1 MSTSTFIP
9 NRICVLNSSNLGC
22 EYEGDDMDPP
32 ADLASHLRR
41 GGYPD
46 IDVIHVDLSPTN
58 CSKKLVE
65 LKKRFDQGEIDCFI
79 NLCDGAWDEPSCG
92 AGVVD
97 LLQNKLNVPFTG
109 ADLDFFEPTR
119 LQMKQVALACG
130 ALVPSWR
137 FIYNTS
143 DLDSFLTETPFA
155 MKFPLLVKHFSSYCS
170 VGLTKESKVHSLLDL
185 RSQCDRM
192 LATYG
197 GCLVEEFIEGR
208 EFTVLA
214 AQVPS
219 ENGIDVIAFD
229 PLECKFGKDED
240 FKHFNLKWVDYD
252 NIAWSNVSNESTLS
266 DRLKQLARNVFR
278 GIKGRGYGRID
289 VRSDASGESL
299 YFLEINPNCGVFY
312 PEGKYGSA
320 DFILDRF
327 DSKNG
332 HANFL
337 LNQVNVALMM
347 WNKNKIEKYETCEP
361 RFNTQTKSWGMWAM
375 RDLAVGEV
383 ITNNEEKA
391 INLVSKQHIL
401 KNWKGSP
408 SLNENIS
415 DEAEMRCWENFCAYC
430 WPVSDELFAMWSSDP
445 SEWKPIN
452 HSCDPNAWNEKGN
465 GLNVVARKAI
475 KAGEEIC
482 LDYATFVGYF
492 PEMKSFTCNCKS
504 PDCRKIITGMDI
516 IDKPKLALKY
526 KGHMSSYVAS
536 KVAAAC

>member
-1 MSTSTFIP
+1 
-9 NRICVLNSSNLGC
+9 
-22 EYEGDDMDPP
+22 MDPP
-32 ADLASHLRR
+32 ADLSYHLRR
-41 GGYPD
+41 GGYPGV
-46 IDVIHVDLSPTN
+46 DVIHVDLSPTN
-58 CSKKLVE
+58 FSKTLVE

-92 AGVVD
+92 ASVVD

-109 ADLDFFEPTR
+109 ADLSFFEPTR

-130 ALVPSWR
+130 ALVPSWK
-137 FIYNTS
+137 FVYCSS
-143 DLDSFLTETPFA
+143 DLEMFLGETPFA

-170 VGLTKESKVHSLLDL
+170 VGLTKNSKVHNLLDL
-185 RSQCDRM
+185 RSQCERM

-219 ENGIDVIAFD
+219 ENGIDVMAFD
-229 PLECKFGKDED
+229 PLECKFASDED

-252 NIAWSNVSNESTLS
+252 NIAWSNVSSDSTLS
-266 DRLKQLARNVFR
+266 KNLKQLARNIFR

-289 VRSDASGESL
+289 VRSDASGQNL

-332 HANFL
+332 HATFL
-337 LNQVNVALMM
+337 LNQVNVALML
-347 WNKNKIEKYETCEP
+347 WRQNNVEKYETCEP
-361 RFNTQTKSWGMWAM
+361 RYNFQTKSWGMWAL
-375 RDLAVGEV
+375 RDLSVGEV
-383 ITNNEEKA
+383 IIKSEEKPV
-391 INLVSKQHIL
+391 NLVSKQHIL
-401 KNWKGSP
+401 KNWKCSTCT
-408 SLNENIS
+408 S
-415 DEAEMRCWENFCAYC
+415 DDVFSDTEMRCWENFSAYC
-430 WPVSDELFAMWSSDP
+430 WPVSDELFAMWSPDP
-445 SEWKPIN
+445 SDWKPIN
-452 HSCDPNAWNEKGN
+452 HSCDPNAWNKNGN
-465 GLNVVARKAI
+465 GLDIVARHAI
-475 KAGEEIC
+475 RAGAEIC

-492 PEMKSFTCNCKS
+492 PEMKPFTCNCAS

-526 KGHMSSYVAS
+526 QGHMTSYVAAKAAKILEYS
-536 KVAAAC
+536 AGGGSIVALPSDEEKKNDDCSY